1 MSDNRTIRVDGIFIG
16 PVRTFEHSKSSKS
29 SKGSKKGTAS
39 WHGWDRFVLLKRGT
53 TVGSRTRDGI
63 TPDELTRRTAG
74 GSEPDD
80 PRHEPQET

>member
-1 MSDNRTIRVDGIFIG
+1 MSDNRAIGVDGISIG
-16 PVRTFEHSKSSKS
+16 LVRTFEHSKS